1 MNVIEGGVEGE
12 GEKQIGRGREG
23 VKKETGGDEIRGGK
37 REERD
42 L

>member
-12 GEKQIGRGREG
+12 GEKESRRRQEKMRY
-23 VKKETGGDEIRGGK
+23 RGGK